1 MPGGD
6 GAKAHFISFNNRYP
20 SLESDGNEFEYC
32 SFGLHVPIAIGIRTF
47 PTQKTIFAAMNILI
61 LGSGGR
67 ESAFAWKLSQS
78 PKCSQLF
85 IAPGNAGTG
94 QYGTNI
100 NVKANDFEGIK
111 QAVINNNINLVLVGP
126 EEPLV
131 KGIHDFFLAD
141 EQLKGVPVIGPQRE
155 GAQLEGSKDFSK
167 QFMVRNGIPAAA
179 SKTFTRGTLQ
189 EGFEYLATAGLPVV
203 LKADGLAAGK
213 GVLICTSLQEAQ
225 QELIEMLTEAK
236 FGDASSKVVV
246 EQFLQGIELSVFVLT
261 DGTHYKILPGAK
273 DYKRIGEGD
282 TGLNT
287 GGMGAVSPVHFADA
301 AFMQKVEE
309 RVIIPTIE
317 GLKKENIP
325 YKGFIF
331 IGLMNCGG
339 DPYMIEYNCRMGD
352 PETESVMMRINSD
365 LVDLLSGVAEGNLD
379 TKELIISDKT
389 AATVVM
395 VAGGYPGEYLKDK
408 TISGIEN
415 VRESQVFHAGTYLDG
430 ESIKTSGGR
439 VLAVTS
445 LQDDL
450 FTAVQQAT
458 ADAARIY
465 YDGMYFRKDIGFDLL

>member
-1 MPGGD
+1 
-6 GAKAHFISFNNRYP
+6 
-20 SLESDGNEFEYC
+20 
-32 SFGLHVPIAIGIRTF
+32 
-47 PTQKTIFAAMNILI
+47 MNILV

-78 PKCSQLF
+78 EKCKNLF

-94 QYGTNI
+94 QYGTNVNI
-100 NVKANDFEGIK
+100 KVTDFEGIK
-111 QAVINNNINLVLVGP
+111 QFALANAINLVLVGP

-131 KGIHDFFLAD
+131 KGIHDFFLND
-141 EQLKGVPVIGPQRE
+141 EQLKHIPVIGPQAE
-155 GAQLEGSKDFSK
+155 GAQLEGSKHFSK
-167 QFMVRNGIPAAA
+167 QFMERHNIPAAA
-179 SKTFTRGTLQ
+179 SKTFTRETLQ
-189 EGFEYLATAGLPVV
+189 EGFEYLPTIGLPIV

-225 QELIEMLTEAK
+225 QELIEMLTNAK

-261 DGTHYKILPGAK
+261 DGTNYKMLPSAK

-287 GGMGAVSPVHFADA
+287 GGMGSVSPVPFADA
-301 AFMQKVEE
+301 EFLKKVEE
-309 RVIIPTIE
+309 RMVIPTIE
-317 GLKKENIP
+317 GLKSDGIS

-352 PETESVMMRINSD
+352 PETESVMPRIESD
-365 LVDLLSGVAEGNLD
+365 FVDLLSGVAEGNLD
-379 TKELIISDKT
+379 EKELIISDKV

-408 TISGIEN
+408 VISNIDNLRG
-415 VRESQVFHAGTYLDG
+415 SQVFHAGTYLDG
-430 ESIKTSGGR
+430 EEVKTSGGR
-439 VLAVTS
+439 VLAITS
-445 LQDDL
+445 LQDDM
-450 FTAVQQAT
+450 FTALQQAT